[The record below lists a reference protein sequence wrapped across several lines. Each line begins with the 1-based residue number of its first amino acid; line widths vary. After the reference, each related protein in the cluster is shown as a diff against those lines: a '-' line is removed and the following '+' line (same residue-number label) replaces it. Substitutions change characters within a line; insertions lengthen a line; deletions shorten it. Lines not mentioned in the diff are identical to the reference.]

1 MPFAQHLASE
11 AIHAAMA
18 LGKSLPRSVA
28 LPLFSAGGAAVH
40 LLEGRG
46 RRMAQ
51 TNLRHVFGA
60 GTDAR
65 ALSRQVYRDLGRN
78 VVDLARL
85 ETHSGPSLTE
95 MVSTMGWN
103 RLEQALARGRGV
115 IGVTGHIGNW
125 ELMASYLGQQ
135 GVPLTVLAS
144 RLFNPSLD
152 DRLTKLRR
160 RHGVRTLYRS
170 EPGCLRKTLRILDR
184 GEMLGIV
191 MDLRTRAR
199 TQGIDSLFLGHPI
212 RTVVGPARLAARSGA
227 SILPMACW
235 RTPGDRFRLEI
246 DAPVPWENEPGT
258 NREMSWK
265 ETTDRCMESIE
276 RYILSAPTQWVWM
289 HDRWGLGVSQ
299 SGSV

>member
-1 MPFAQHLASE
+1 MSFAQHLASE

-51 TNLRHVFGA
+51 TNLRHVFGEEA
-60 GTDAR
+60 DAR

-85 ETHSGPSLTE
+85 ETLSGTGLTD
-95 MVSTMGWN
+95 MVTTSGWHELQN
-103 RLEQALARGRGV
+103 ALDQKRGV

-125 ELMASYLGQQ
+125 ELMASYLGER

-152 DRLTKLRR
+152 DRLNRLRD
-160 RHGVRTLYRS
+160 RHGVCTLYRS
-170 EPGCLRKTLRILDR
+170 EPGCLRKTLRTLDR

-191 MDLRTRAR
+191 MDLRTR
-199 TQGIDSLFLGHPI
+199 TQGIDSQFLGHPI

-227 SILPMACW
+227 TILPMACW

-246 DAPVPWENEPGT
+246 DAPVPWETEPGMS
-258 NREMSWK
+258 REKGWK
-265 ETTDRCMESIE
+265 ETTDRCMKSIE

-299 SGSV
+299 SGSL